1 MSSSAIAQEYLQLSS
16 EDEVFDLLE
25 PEHEERTYNDPLMD
39 CSSMAEYILS
49 AHDRWKD
56 GKTLKMLEMTAE
68 ERRSLDMGF
77 PLSDDDQMSDTLDMQ
92 FPTLSDDDRSSNIA
106 PAPELQEYQMLDLGF
121 PPESE
126 ALDMEFPLESD
137 DALDMEFP
145 LESDNDV
152 FDMGFLPESGDDGLS
167 LHPANSLQVSHPAG
181 NTEGSPLEMGF
192 DTDPVDHVP
201 DIGNSIQPVE
211 SPLEMGF
218 QADPVNE
225 FPDQS
230 LAVSQPDPIGF
241 VIQRAV
247 GDLQVAVHRLEM
259 DRDGGAISPEEA
271 FAREQVLGF
280 TRDLLL
286 ACQLISIPQLST

>member
-16 EDEVFDLLE
+16 EDEVFVLLE

-39 CSSMAEYILS
+39 CSSMAEYLDVLS

-56 GKTLKMLEMTAE
+56 GKKLKMLDSQTTE
-68 ERRSLDMGF
+68 ERQSLDMGF
-77 PLSDDDQMSDTLDMQ
+77 SLSDDDRMSDPLDMQ
-92 FPTLSDDDRSSNIA
+92 FPTLSDNDQSSNIA
-106 PAPELQEYQMLDLGF
+106 LDLGF

-137 DALDMEFP
+137 D
-145 LESDNDV
+145 DV
-152 FDMGFLPESGDDGLS
+152 FDMGFLPESGDDALS
-167 LHPANSLQVSHPAG
+167 LHPANSLQVGHLAG
-181 NTEGSPLEMGF
+181 NTEGWPLQMGF
-192 DTDPVDHVP
+192 DTDMVDDVP
-201 DIGNSIQPVE
+201 DMGNNIQPAE

-247 GDLQVAVHRLEM
+247 GDLQVAVYRLEM
-259 DRDGGAISPEEA
+259 DRDGGAMSPEEA
-271 FAREQVLGF
+271 FAREQVFGF

>member
-16 EDEVFDLLE
+16 EDEAWL
-25 PEHEERTYNDPLMD
+25 NISCQLMT
-39 CSSMAEYILS
+39 
-49 AHDRWKD
+49 RWKD

-92 FPTLSDDDRSSNIA
+92 FPTLSDDDQSSNIA

-121 PPESE
+121 PLESE
-126 ALDMEFPLESD
+126 VLDMEFPLESD

-218 QADPVNE
+218 QADPTYE
-225 FPDQS
+225 LITS
-230 LAVSQPDPIGF
+230 LEV
-241 VIQRAV
+241 
-247 GDLQVAVHRLEM
+247 LRLGNGLHHKHLHASMIE
-259 DRDGGAISPEEA
+259 P
-271 FAREQVLGF
+271 
-280 TRDLLL
+280 
-286 ACQLISIPQLST
+286 